1 MENMKFKVTN
11 TLRTLGVPAHLK
23 GYHYLRSAIMI
34 GLEDHSVIGQVT
46 KILYPVI
53 AEEYK
58 TTASS
63 VERNIRHA
71 IEATWD
77 RGNDDVL
84 LSYFGNTVNAKSG
97 KPTNSEFIAL
107 VIDTM
112 ELKEESKNNEG

>member
-58 TTASS
+58 TMASS

-71 IEATWD
+71 IETAWD
-77 RGNDDVL
+77 RVDVDVL
-84 LSYFGNTVNAKSG
+84 ESYFGNTVNAKSG
-97 KPTNSEFIAL
+97 NPTNSEFIAL
-107 VIDTM
+107 VIDTI